1 MAHPAQDGVGDT
13 PHESDLTASGGPGS
27 TIPEAETG
35 PAPGRSAW
43 DAKRVALTAV
53 AIVAIAFIFFK
64 AVEDPKR
71 FVVVTLNGTTLA
83 ALYFV
88 VASGFTL
95 IFGLMRVV
103 NMAHGSL
110 YLLGG
115 YLCLEMQNKWF
126 IDKPK
131 GGGGF
136 TLGIGGAEDEAT
148 IGLLGWII
156 PLLLATAIIGI
167 IGVVIQQVFLRWN
180 QGQDLRQALITIA
193 LSVIIA
199 DQMLAAY
206 GGISKDI
213 KTPTDWPTS
222 ITLPAD
228 IRFGFFRGVIVL
240 GAALLIAFGLWYII
254 KRTRFGK
261 IVRAGVDDR
270 DMVSALGI
278 NVQLI
283 FAFAFLLG
291 ALLAGFGGV
300 LGGTMIS
307 LAPGQDTAF
316 LLNSL
321 IVVIIGGMGSLGGA
335 AIGAL
340 ALGLVDAYADVY
352 LTFGD
357 TDLTNYSILVTF
369 ALLVAVL
376 AVRPL
381 GLFGRPA

>member
-1 MAHPAQDGVGDT
+1 MT
-13 PHESDLTASGGPGS
+13 
-27 TIPEAETG
+27 
-35 PAPGRSAW
+35 
-43 DAKRVALTAV
+43 
-53 AIVAIAFIFFK
+53 K
-64 AVEDPKR
+64 ADPKR
-71 FVVVTLNGTTLA
+71 IAGLAVAALVAGFLVVKAAGDLRQFVVVTLNGATLA

-115 YLCLEMQNKWF
+115 YLALELQEAWF
-126 IDKPK
+126 EDDT
-131 GGGGF
+131 G
-136 TLGIGGAEDEAT
+136 LGLSLSGASDTEY
-148 IGLLGWII
+148 GLAGWLI
-156 PLLLATAIIGI
+156 PLLVATLLIGLT
-167 IGVVIQQVFLRWN
+167 GVAIQQVFLRWN

-193 LSVIIA
+193 LSVIIG
-199 DQMLAAY
+199 DQMLARY
-206 GGISKDI
+206 GGISQDI
-213 KTPTDWPTS
+213 ATPSSWPTS
-222 ITLPAD
+222 VLLPGD
-228 IRFGFFRGVIVL
+228 VRFGFFRGVIVL
-240 GAALLIAFGLWYII
+240 GSALLIGVALWLII

-278 NVQLI
+278 NVQLV
-283 FAFAFLLG
+283 FAGAFFLG
-291 ALLAGFGGV
+291 AMLAGFGGV
-300 LGGTMIS
+300 LGGTMLS

-335 AIGAL
+335 AIGAI

-352 LTFGD
+352 LTFGG
-357 TDLTNYSILVTF
+357 TDLTNYSIIVTF
-369 ALLVAVL
+369 ALLVGVL